1 MTSASR
7 REPSYYAA
15 TARGWVDRPALDGD
29 MRADVC
35 IIGAGYTGLSAA
47 LHLAQKGRRVVV
59 VEAYHAGWGASGR
72 NGGQLHSGQRLDQE
86 TLERWLGRIEA
97 RAMFDLAE
105 EAKHLV
111 KSMIATHAID
121 CDWRDGLISTLHK
134 KRYVKPTQAH
144 IAHMQATYGYQGLT
158 WLDAMTLAEKV
169 GSDRYY
175 GGYRDASA
183 GHLHPLNFALGLAR
197 AAESAGVTI
206 YEQTRA
212 LSLSQ
217 GRATC
222 VATASGNIVA
232 DEVIVAVNGYTSG
245 LLPDTEARIMPIHN
259 YILATE
265 PLGLRGQ
272 YLIPGG
278 EAVADS
284 RFVVHYWRP
293 SADGRLIFGGGESY
307 SKDFP
312 DDLKGFVRRHMLSVY
327 PALKDVRIDYAWGGT
342 LALSVNKMPVMR
354 RVRAGVYTSAGYTG
368 HGVAI
373 AVLAGKLMAEAIAG
387 DSGRFDLFAKLPAPK
402 FPGGKWLRYPTL
414 VLAMFWY
421 GLLDRI

>member
-1 MTSASR
+1 MNVTD

-29 MRADVC
+29 RRVDVC
-35 IIGAGYTGLSAA
+35 VIGAGYTGLSAA
-47 LHLAQKGRRVVV
+47 LHLAQRGRKVVV

-72 NGGQLHSGQRLDQE
+72 NGGQLHSGQRLDQP
-86 TLERWLGRIEA
+86 TLEAWLGTGPA

-105 EAKHLV
+105 EAKRLV
-111 KSMIATHAID
+111 KELIATHGID

-134 KRYVKPTQAH
+134 RRFVAETQRY
-144 IAHMQATYGYQGLT
+144 IEHMQRVYGYEGLT
-158 WLDAMTLAEKV
+158 YLDAPAVAEAV
-169 GSDRYY
+169 GTTRYC
-175 GGYRDASA
+175 GGYRDAAA

-197 AAESAGVTI
+197 AAENAGVTI
-206 YEQTRA
+206 FERTRVT
-212 LSLSQ
+212 SLS
-217 GRATC
+217 GSAPAC
-222 VATASGNIVA
+222 VATTSGTIIA
-232 DEVIVAVNGYTSG
+232 DTVVVAVNGYTSG
-245 LLPDTEARIMPIHN
+245 LLPDTEARIFPIHN

-265 PLGLRGQ
+265 PLGLRAQ
-272 YLIPGG
+272 HLIPGG

-312 DDLKGFVRRHMLSVY
+312 DNLAGFVRRHMLDVY
-327 PALKDVRIDYAWGGT
+327 PDLRDVRIDYAWGGT
-342 LALSVNKMPVMR
+342 LALSRTKMPVMR
-354 RVRAGVYTSAGYTG
+354 RVRPGVYTSAGYTG

-373 AVLAGKLMAEAIAG
+373 AVLAGKLLAEAIVG
-387 DSGRFDLFAKLPAPK
+387 DTERFDLFAKLPAPK
-402 FPGGKWLRYPTL
+402 FPGGKLLRYPTL
-414 VLAMFWY
+414 VLAMVWY

>member
-1 MTSASR
+1 MTAASQ

-15 TARGWVDRPALDGD
+15 TATGWIERPALD
-29 MRADVC
+29 ADVRTDIC
-35 IIGAGYTGLSAA
+35 VIGGGYTGLSAA
-47 LHLAQKGRRVVV
+47 LHLAQKGRKVVL

-72 NGGQLHSGQRLDQE
+72 NGGQLHSGQRLDQL
-86 TLERWLGRIEA
+86 TLESWLGQDAA
-97 RAMFDLAE
+97 RQMFDLGE
-105 EAKHLV
+105 EAKRMV
-111 KSMIATHAID
+111 KELIRDHAIA
-121 CDWRDGLISTLHK
+121 CDWRDGLINTLHK
-134 KRYVKPTQAH
+134 KRYIASTQ
-144 IAHMQATYGYQGLT
+144 HMIDHMGRHYGYEGLT
-158 WLDAMTLAEKV
+158 WLDAKTLAEKV
-169 GSDRYY
+169 GTDRYY

-183 GHLHPLNFALGLAR
+183 GHLHPLNFTLGLAK
-197 AAESAGVTI
+197 AAERAGVKI
-206 YEQTRA
+206 YEDTRA
-212 LSLSQ
+212 LSVSQ
-217 GRATC
+217 GSPVR
-222 VATASGNIVA
+222 VATSSGTIVA
-232 DEVIVAVNGYTSG
+232 DTVVVAVNGYTSG

-265 PLGLRGQ
+265 PLGMRGE

-307 SKDFP
+307 SKNFP
-312 DDLKGFVRRHMLSVY
+312 ENLAGFVRKHMLSVY
-327 PALKDVRIDYAWGGT
+327 PDLADVKIDYAWGGT
-342 LALSVNKMPVMR
+342 LALSMTKMPVMR
-354 RVRAGVYTSAGYTG
+354 RVRPGVYTSGGYTG

-373 AVLAGKLMAEAIAG
+373 AVLAGKLLAEAIVG
-387 DSGRFDLFAKLPAPK
+387 DTERFDVFARLPAPK